1 MAFVEQR
8 VAVVNAGGWGT
19 ALAVKLANQGH
30 QVRLWARR
38 EEQAARLKAE
48 GENGQYLP
56 GVALPP
62 SIRITS
68 DLALALD
75 GAETVVV
82 TVIASYLSELCLC
95 LKPLFSPNSALIHG
109 TKGLDAASRRRPSE
123 VIRDVLGSDVAQKLA
138 VLAGPNHAEEVARS
152 LPAAAVVACA
162 DPERGT

>member
-1 MAFVEQR
+1 MSIDAGVG
-8 VAVVNAGGWGT
+8 VDSAISSIAVLNAGGWGT

-82 TVIASYLSELCLC
+82 TVIASYLSEICLR
-95 LKPLFSPNSALIHG
+95 LKPLVSP
-109 TKGLDAASRRRPSE
+109 
-123 VIRDVLGSDVAQKLA
+123 
-138 VLAGPNHAEEVARS
+138 
-152 LPAAAVVACA
+152 
-162 DPERGT
+162 